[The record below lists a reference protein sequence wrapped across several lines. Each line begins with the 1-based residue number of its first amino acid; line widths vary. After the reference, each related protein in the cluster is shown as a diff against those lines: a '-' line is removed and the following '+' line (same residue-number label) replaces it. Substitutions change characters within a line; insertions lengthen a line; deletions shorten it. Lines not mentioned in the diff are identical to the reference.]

1 MSTSTDAAA
10 PGQGAEIEI
19 KLALPAGSAGPL
31 LRRLSAVP
39 ALARHR
45 PVHQQVHNLYYDTSD
60 QALRRQRAALRI
72 RRVDGGVVPQWLQT
86 LKTADAGLSALSRR
100 GEWEV
105 PVDGPALQQ
114 DALRE
119 APPWRRLD
127 PDGTLFAALKPC
139 FSTDFERTRW
149 TVRLRGGTVIEV
161 ALDVGQI
168 VADGRTAPVCELEL
182 ELLSGPPEAL
192 FRLAGQIA
200 RRVAVLPLSAS
211 KAQRG
216 FALAQGVLDAPQRA
230 RPPVPPRRASL
241 QALAVPLLSE
251 MFDQFTANL
260 HALLGADHPELVHQA
275 RVGWRRFRSALR
287 LLGPGLAVP
296 PPAWPGLQPLL
307 DLLGELRDLDVAC
320 TQTLPTLQPAYVA
333 GDARRA
339 LTWAAVEQSFRA
351 AATLQRKAVRLALQ
365 EPLTGQ
371 ALLGITHWLEAL
383 GAAPQAPAVP
393 ARRWARERVARL
405 RLRWKKAR
413 RDAVDAAG
421 QHRARLLAKRLRY
434 NIEALRPLLPERAG
448 RWHERA
454 SQQQADVGALRD
466 TVQAGVLAARL
477 EAPLEVVAFLRGV
490 AAGLEP
496 PAVPDD
502 GV

>member
-72 RRVDGGVVPQWLQT
+72 RRVDGGVEPQWLQT
-86 LKTADAGLSALSRR
+86 LKTVDAGLSALSRR

-149 TVRLRGGTVIEV
+149 TVRLRGGTAIEV

-383 GAAPQAPAVP
+383 GAAPQVPAEP

-477 EAPLEVVAFLRGV
+477 EAPPEVLAFLRGV

>member
-72 RRVDGGVVPQWLQT
+72 RRVDGGVAPQWLQT

-149 TVRLRGGTVIEV
+149 TVRLRGGTAIEV

-182 ELLSGPPEAL
+182 ELLSGPSEAL

-216 FALAQGVLDAPQRA
+216 FDLTQGVLDAPQRA

-241 QALAVPLLSE
+241 QALAVPLLSD

-383 GAAPQAPAVP
+383 GATPQEPAVP

-413 RDAVDAAG
+413 RAAVDAAG

-454 SQQQADVGALRD
+454 SQLQADVGALRD

-477 EAPLEVVAFLRGV
+477 EAPPEVLAFLRGV

>member
-72 RRVDGGVVPQWLQT
+72 RRVDGGVGPQWLQT
-86 LKTADAGLSALSRR
+86 FKTADAGLSALSRR

-149 TVRLRGGTVIEV
+149 TVRLRGGTAIEV

-307 DLLGELRDLDVAC
+307 DLLGELRDLEVAC

-339 LTWAAVEQSFRA
+339 LTWAAVEQSFCA

-383 GAAPQAPAVP
+383 GATPQEPAVP

-413 RDAVDAAG
+413 RAAVDAAG

-454 SQQQADVGALRD
+454 SQLQADVGALRD

-477 EAPLEVVAFLRGV
+477 EAPPEVLAFLRGV
-490 AAGLEP
+490 AVGLEP
-496 PAVPDD
+496 PVVPDD

>member
-72 RRVDGGVVPQWLQT
+72 RRVDGGVGPQWLQT

-149 TVRLRGGTVIEV
+149 TVRLRGGTAIEV

-216 FALAQGVLDAPQRA
+216 FDLTQGVLDAPQRA

-241 QALAVPLLSE
+241 QALAVPLLSD

-383 GAAPQAPAVP
+383 CAAPQVPAVP

-477 EAPLEVVAFLRGV
+477 EAPPEVLAFLRGV

>member
-1 MSTSTDAAA
+1 VR
-10 PGQGAEIEI
+10 
-19 KLALPAGSAGPL
+19 L
-31 LRRLSAVP
+31 LRQLAAVP
-39 ALARHR
+39 ALARHA
-45 PVHQQVHNLYYDTSD
+45 PVRQQVHNLYYDTPD

-72 RRVDGGVVPQWLQT
+72 RRLGGGRAPQWLQT
-86 LKTADAGLSALSRR
+86 LKTADDGLSALSRR

-105 PVDGPALQQ
+105 PVPGPALQQ
-114 DALRE
+114 AMLRE
-119 APPWRRLD
+119 APPWQQLD
-127 PDGTLFAALKPC
+127 PDGTLFAALQPC

-149 TVRLRGGTVIEV
+149 VVRLRGGVSIEV
-161 ALDVGQI
+161 ALDQGAI
-168 VADGRTAPVCELEL
+168 VAGGRTAPLCELEL
-182 ELLSGPPEAL
+182 ELLSGPPGAL
-192 FRLAGQIA
+192 FHLAAQIA
-200 RRVAVLPLSAS
+200 RRVPVLPLSAS
-211 KAQRG
+211 KAERG
-216 FALAQGVLDAPQRA
+216 FALAQGVLDAPRHA
-230 RPPVPPRRASL
+230 RPSVPPRRARA
-241 QALAVPLLSE
+241 QALPALLLAE

-260 HALLGADHPELVHQA
+260 HALLSADHPELVHQA

-287 LLGPGLAVP
+287 LLRPVLAVP

-383 GAAPQAPAVP
+383 GAAPQVPAVP

-413 RDAVDAAG
+413 RDAVDAVG

-454 SQQQADVGALRD
+454 SRQQADAGALCD
-466 TVQAGVLAARL
+466 VVQAGVLALRL
-477 EAPLEVVAFLRGV
+477 EAPSEVVAFLRGV
-490 AAGLEP
+490 AVGLQP
-496 PAVPDD
+496 PTVPDD

>member
-1 MSTSTDAAA
+1 MSSRTDAAA

-45 PVHQQVHNLYYDTSD
+45 PVHQQVHNLYYDTPD

-72 RRVDGGVVPQWLQT
+72 RRVDGTAAPQWLQT

-105 PVDGPALQQ
+105 PVEGPLLQQ
-114 DALRE
+114 EALRA

-127 PDGTLFAALKPC
+127 PDGTLFPALQPC

-149 TVRLRGGTVIEV
+149 TVRLRGGTTIEV

-192 FRLAGQIA
+192 FRLAAQIA

-216 FALAQGVLDAPQRA
+216 FALAQGLLDAPQRA
-230 RPPVPPRRASL
+230 RPPVFPRRARL
-241 QALAVPLLSE
+241 QALAPLLLSE

-275 RVGWRRFRSALR
+275 RVGWRRWRSALR
-287 LLGPGLAVP
+287 LLGPGLALP

-307 DLLGELRDLDVAC
+307 DLLGGLRDLDVAC
-320 TQTLPTLQPAYVA
+320 TQTLPTLQSAYGA
-333 GDARRA
+333 GDAGRA
-339 LTWAAVEQSFRA
+339 ATWAAVEQSFRA
-351 AATLQRKAVRLALQ
+351 AAALQRKAVRLALQ

-371 ALLGITHWLEAL
+371 ALLGITQWLEAL
-383 GAAPQAPAVP
+383 GAAPQVPPVP
-393 ARRWARERVARL
+393 ARRWVRQRVARL
-405 RLRWKKAR
+405 HKRWKGAQ
-413 RDAVDAAG
+413 RDAVETAD

-434 NIEALRPLLPERAG
+434 NIEALRPLLPGRAG
-448 RWHERA
+448 RWHARA
-454 SQQQADVGALRD
+454 SQQQAAVGGVRD
-466 TVQAGVLAARL
+466 TVQAGGLAARL
-477 EAPLEVVAFLRGV
+477 EAPPEVVAFLRGV
-490 AAGLEP
+490 AVGLEP